1 MAETLEDTVR
11 LLKAAADPTRLRLL
25 ALCERGESTVS
36 ELVAVLGQSQP
47 RISRHLK
54 LLCDAGLLE
63 RFRDGHWIYYRAPA
77 TGSGATRVRRVLE
90 LLPAGA
96 AELDRDAERAAAGRR
111 QAANAESTP
120 VTAAER
126 SLHRAVLDA
135 LLTAPVGRLLDIGT
149 GSARML
155 KLLGRR
161 ATRAVGVDTDAGQR
175 LQARAALAVAGLG
188 NCSIRP
194 GDAHGLDFA
203 DGSFDTVILDE
214 VLGRSDSPGQ
224 LVAEA
229 GRVLAAEGRLIV
241 IEGLSGRNV
250 GGAGADMAELA
261 ASAGLALGRPRAVP
275 AERPRWLVAVA
286 AAADPDSKAA

>member
-1 MAETLEDTVR
+1 MTQTLEDTVR

-25 ALCERGESTVS
+25 ALCQRGETTVS
-36 ELVAVLGQSQP
+36 ELVAILGQSQP

-77 TGSGATRVRRVLE
+77 TGTAAASVRRVME
-90 LLPAGA
+90 LLPEETV
-96 AELDRDAERAAAGRR
+96 ELARDAERAIAGH
-111 QAANAESTP
+111 QGAVSADPTP
-120 VTAAER
+120 LTPAER
-126 SLHRAVLDA
+126 GLHRAVLDA

-161 ATRAVGVDTDAGQR
+161 ASRAVGVDTDAGKR
-175 LQARAALAVAGLG
+175 LQARAELAVAGLG

-194 GDAHGLDFA
+194 GDAHGLDFPA
-203 DGSFDTVILDE
+203 GSFDTVILDE
-214 VLGRSDSPGQ
+214 LLGRSESPDR
-224 LVAEA
+224 VVVEA
-229 GRVLAAEGRLIV
+229 ARVLAPGGRLIV
-241 IEGLSGRNV
+241 IEALSGKSVR
-250 GGAGADMAELA
+250 GAGGQMAALA

-275 AERPRWLVAVA
+275 AVDPNWLVAVA
-286 AAADPDSKAA
+286 VAAGSDSKVA